1 MLHPRHHAIQ
11 APDKLACVEAWS
23 GKHLSYA
30 ELDAA
35 ANQGAHLFRQLGFVR
50 GDVVAVMLDNEI
62 ALFPI
67 AWAAERAGLYLTS
80 ISTRLSQPDAT
91 YIVADCGAR
100 MLIVSDVYA
109 QTGIALGARLPS
121 ISVYTVA
128 PTASGLPDW
137 TTATA
142 ACPAVPIGDES
153 PGSDMLYS
161 SGTTGRPKGV
171 KPALP
176 DGALGDDT
184 PLVAMGRALYGM
196 NADMVYL
203 STSPLYHAAPLRWAM
218 TVNRFG
224 GTIVLMDKFDAER
237 ALALVEQWRITHSTW
252 VPTHF
257 VRLLKLPHE
266 VRARYDVTSLR
277 AAIHAGAPCPVPIKQ
292 AMIDWWGPVIEEYYA
307 GTETCGITALSSS
320 EWLAKPGSVGR
331 AVLGSVR
338 ILDDHGVVLPAGET
352 GNVYFADGPAFAY
365 HNDPV
370 KTAAAYNDRGWATLG
385 DIGRLDEDGY
395 LFLSDRKNFM
405 IISGGV
411 NIYPQEIENLLVT
424 HPKVADV
431 AVVGE
436 PDDEMGE
443 IVIAVVQPAP
453 GVPADAALGEELRA
467 FARAGLGGVKT
478 PRRFDFRD
486 TLPREPTGK
495 LLKAA
500 LAAQYRLAKVAP

>member
-1 MLHPRHHAIQ
+1 LLHPRYQ
-11 APDKLACVEAWS
+11 ANQTPGKIACIEAWS
-23 GKHLSYA
+23 GKTLSYA
-30 ELDAA
+30 ELDLA
-35 ANQGAHLFRQLGFVR
+35 ANQGAQLFRQLGFTR
-50 GDVVAVMLDNEI
+50 GDVVAVMLDNEM

-80 ISTRLSQPDAT
+80 ISTRLSLPDAA
-91 YIVADCGAR
+91 YIINDCGAR
-100 MLIVSDVYA
+100 MVIVSNVYA
-109 QTGIALGARLPS
+109 QTGHTIGALLPA
-121 ISVYTVA
+121 ISVCTVA
-128 PTASGLPDW
+128 PTALGLPDW

-142 ACPAVPIGDES
+142 ACPPVPISDES
-153 PGSDMLYS
+153 PGTDMLYS

-176 DGALGDDT
+176 AGELGEET
-184 PLVAMGRALYGM
+184 ALVAMGRALYGM
-196 NADMVYL
+196 DADMVYL

-218 TVNRFG
+218 TVHRFG

-237 ALALVEQWRITHSTW
+237 ALALIETWRITHSTW

-257 VRLLKLPHE
+257 VRLLKLPAE
-266 VRARYDVTSLR
+266 VRARYDVSSLR

-292 AMIDWWGPVIEEYYA
+292 AMIEWWGPVIEEYYA
-307 GTETCGITALSSS
+307 GTETCGITALSSAQ
-320 EWLAKPGSVGR
+320 WLARPGSVGR

-338 ILDDHGVVLPAGET
+338 ILDDQGAVLPAGET
-352 GNVYFADGPAFAY
+352 GNVYFADGPKFAY
-365 HNDPV
+365 HNDAA
-370 KTAAAYNDRGWATLG
+370 KTAAAYNERGWATLG
-385 DIGRLDEDGY
+385 DIGRLDDDGY

-424 HPKVADV
+424 HPKVADA

-453 GVPADAALGEELRA
+453 GLVADATLGEELRQ
-467 FARAGLGGVKT
+467 FARAALGGVKT

-486 TLPREPTGK
+486 SLPREPTGK
-495 LLKAA
+495 LLKAT
-500 LAAQYRLAKVAP
+500 LAAQYRAGRGR